1 MRELKVPLTLSCQN
15 TRSGIEKFSDFE
27 VRFDGEWQEYYRED
41 DPNSQKSSEE
51 RKNEEFKRIVAH
63 YRNKRLENKDIYPIL
78 GIGKE
83 SYAEYKRK
91 VGLVGK

>member
-51 RKNEEFKRIVAH
+51 RKNEEFKRIVKH
-63 YRNKRLENKDIYPIL
+63 YLDKRLENQDIFPLL
-78 GIGKE
+78 GISKDT
-83 SYAEYKRK
+83 YYKLK
-91 VGLVGK
+91 K